1 MTATTSAPKSD
12 SKQRTERARPGQSSP
27 KLAYLPIIFLAFAIG
42 VPLLII
48 VIYSFLEKPSQGT
61 GVKWVF
67 TTENYRDLFIQQKLD
82 GTTAFDTRYV
92 KVLWTSFTYS
102 LITTVVTLILS
113 VPVAMWIATRDVR
126 RRTLLV
132 ALVTLPFW
140 ISILIRTYGMRQ
152 IIADEGP
159 IGKFL
164 GLFNIEWSILYSPPA
179 TILGL
184 IYVFLPFMILPIY
197 ASAERFDFHLAEAAY
212 DLGAKKLTVVRKII
226 LPSIRPGIISGI
238 ALVFIPALGS
248 FLQSDMLGGGKTNM
262 VANVIANNFGQAR
275 NWPFGSALA
284 VLLIVL
290 TLLFIL
296 IIQGVSQRRGDK
308 VELV

>member
-48 VIYSFLEKPSQGT
+48 VVYSFLEKPSQGT

-82 GTTAFDTRYV
+82 GTTTFDTRYV

-113 VPVAMWIATRDVR
+113 VPVAMWIATRDAR

-164 GLFNIEWSILYSPPA
+164 GLFDIEWSILYSPPA

-197 ASAERFDFHLAEAAY
+197 ASAERFDFRLAEAAY

-262 VANVIANNFGQAR
+262 VANIIANNFGQAR

>member
-1 MTATTSAPKSD
+1 MTAVTTPPK
-12 SKQRTERARPGQSSP
+12 KQAQRGRPGQSSP

-48 VIYSFLEKPSQGT
+48 VVYSFLEKPSQGT

-67 TTENYRDLFIQQKLD
+67 TLENYKALFIQQKLD
-82 GTTAFDTRYV
+82 GTTALDTRYI
-92 KVLWTSFTYS
+92 KVLWTSFYYS
-102 LITTVVTLILS
+102 LLTTVVTLVLS
-113 VPVAMWIATRDVR
+113 IPVAMWIATRDAR
-126 RRTLLV
+126 KRNLLV

-152 IIADEGP
+152 IVADEGP

-164 GLFNIEWSILYSPPA
+164 GIFNIEWSILYSPPA

-197 ASAERFDFHLAEAAY
+197 ASAERFDFRLAEAAY
-212 DLGAKKLTVVRKII
+212 DLGAKRMTVVRRII
-226 LPSIRPGIISGI
+226 LPSIRPGVISGI

-290 TLLFIL
+290 TLLFVL
-296 IIQGVSQRRGDK
+296 IMQGAAQRRGDK

>member
-1 MTATTSAPKSD
+1 MTAVTTPTK
-12 SKQRTERARPGQSSP
+12 KPVTPTRPGQSSP

-42 VPLLII
+42 IPLLII
-48 VIYSFLEKPSQGT
+48 VVYSFLEKPSQGT

-67 TTENYRDLFIQQKLD
+67 TTENYRALFIQEKLD
-82 GTTAFDTRYV
+82 GTTAFDTRYI
-92 KVLWTSFTYS
+92 KVLWTSFYYS
-102 LITTVVTLILS
+102 LITTVVTLVFS
-113 VPVAMWIATRDVR
+113 VPVAMWIATREAR
-126 RRTLLV
+126 KRTLLV

-164 GLFNIEWSILYSPPA
+164 GLFDISWSILYSPPA

-197 ASAERFDFHLAEAAY
+197 ASAERFDFRLAEAAY
-212 DLGAKKLTVVRKII
+212 DLGAKRMTVVRRII
-226 LPSIRPGIISGI
+226 LPSIRPGVISGV

-284 VLLIVL
+284 VLLIIL
-290 TLLFIL
+290 TLLFVL
-296 IIQGVSQRRGDK
+296 IIQGIAQRRGDK

>member
-1 MTATTSAPKSD
+1 MTAVTAPPK
-12 SKQRTERARPGQSSP
+12 KPEQRGRPGQSSP
-27 KLAYLPIIFLAFAIG
+27 KVAYLPIIFLAFAIG
-42 VPLLII
+42 IPLLII
-48 VIYSFLEKPSQGT
+48 FVYSFLEKPSQGT

-67 TTENYRDLFIQQKLD
+67 TTENYQALFIQQKLD
-82 GTTAFDTRYV
+82 GTTALDTRYI
-92 KVLWTSFTYS
+92 KVLWTSFYFS
-102 LITTVVTLILS
+102 VITTVVTLALAI
-113 VPVAMWIATRDVR
+113 PTAMWIATRDAR
-126 RRTLLV
+126 KRNLLV

-164 GLFNIEWSILYSPPA
+164 AIFNIEWSILYSPPA

-197 ASAERFDFHLAEAAY
+197 ASAERFDFRLAEAAY
-212 DLGAKKLTVVRKII
+212 DLGAKRMTVVRRVI
-226 LPSIRPGIISGI
+226 LPSIRPGVISGI

-290 TLLFIL
+290 TLLFVL
-296 IIQGVSQRRGDK
+296 IMQGAAQRRGDK

>member
-1 MTATTSAPKSD
+1 MTAVTAPPK
-12 SKQRTERARPGQSSP
+12 KQAQRGRPGQSSP

-42 VPLLII
+42 IPLLII
-48 VIYSFLEKPSQGT
+48 VVYSFLEKPSQGT

-67 TTENYRDLFIQQKLD
+67 TLENYKALFIQEKLD
-82 GTTAFDTRYV
+82 GTTALDTRYI
-92 KVLWTSFTYS
+92 KVLWTSFYYS
-102 LITTVVTLILS
+102 LLTTVVTLVLS
-113 VPVAMWIATRDVR
+113 IPVAMWIATRDAR
-126 RRTLLV
+126 KRNLLV

-152 IIADEGP
+152 IVADEGP

-164 GLFNIEWSILYSPPA
+164 GIFNIEWSILYSPPA

-197 ASAERFDFHLAEAAY
+197 ASAERFDFRLAEAAY
-212 DLGAKKLTVVRKII
+212 DLGAKRMTVVRRVI
-226 LPSIRPGIISGI
+226 LPSIRPGVISGI

-290 TLLFIL
+290 TLLFVL
-296 IIQGVSQRRGDK
+296 IMQGAAQRRGDK

>member
-1 MTATTSAPKSD
+1 MTATTATPKSD
-12 SKQRTERARPGQSSP
+12 LKRRGNRARPGQSSP

-48 VIYSFLEKPSQGT
+48 VVYSFLEKPSQGT

-67 TTENYRDLFIQQKLD
+67 TTENYKALFIQQKLD
-82 GTTAFDTRYV
+82 GTTALDTRYI

-102 LITTVVTLILS
+102 LITTTVTLILS
-113 VPVAMWIATRDVR
+113 VPVAMWIATRDAR

-164 GLFNIEWSILYSPPA
+164 GLFNIDWSILYSPPA

-197 ASAERFDFHLAEAAY
+197 ASAERFDFRLAEAAY

-226 LPSIRPGIISGI
+226 LPSIRPGIISGV

-290 TLLFIL
+290 TLLFVL
-296 IIQGVSQRRGDK
+296 IIQGISQRRGDK

>member
-1 MTATTSAPKSD
+1 MTAVTTPPK
-12 SKQRTERARPGQSSP
+12 KQAQRGRPGQSSP

-42 VPLLII
+42 IPLLII
-48 VIYSFLEKPSQGT
+48 VVYSFLEKPSQGT

-67 TTENYRDLFIQQKLD
+67 TLENYKALFIQEKLD
-82 GTTAFDTRYV
+82 GTTTIDTRYI
-92 KVLWTSFTYS
+92 KVLWTSFYYS
-102 LITTVVTLILS
+102 VLTTVVTLVLS
-113 VPVAMWIATRDVR
+113 IPVAMWIATRDSR
-126 RRTLLV
+126 KRNLLV

-197 ASAERFDFHLAEAAY
+197 ASAERFDFRLAEAAY
-212 DLGAKKLTVVRKII
+212 DLGAKRMTVVRRVI
-226 LPSIRPGIISGI
+226 LPSIRPGVISGV

-290 TLLFIL
+290 TLLFVL
-296 IIQGVSQRRGDK
+296 IMQGAAQRRGDK

>member
-1 MTATTSAPKSD
+1 MTAVTAPPK
-12 SKQRTERARPGQSSP
+12 KPEQRGRPGQSSP
-27 KLAYLPIIFLAFAIG
+27 KVAYLPIIFLTFAIG
-42 VPLLII
+42 IPLLII
-48 VIYSFLEKPSQGT
+48 FVYSFLEKPSQGT

-67 TTENYRDLFIQQKLD
+67 TLENYKDLFIQQKLD
-82 GTTAFDTRYV
+82 GTTALDTRYL
-92 KVLWTSFTYS
+92 KVLWTSFYFS
-102 LITTVVTLILS
+102 MITTVVTLTLAI
-113 VPVAMWIATRDVR
+113 PTAMWIATREAR
-126 RRTLLV
+126 HRNLLV

-159 IGKFL
+159 IGRFL

-197 ASAERFDFHLAEAAY
+197 ASAERFDFRLAEAAY
-212 DLGAKKLTVVRKII
+212 DLGAKRMTVVRRII

-290 TLLFIL
+290 TLLFVL
-296 IIQGVSQRRGDK
+296 IMQGAAQRRGDK
-308 VELV
+308 VNLV

>member
-1 MTATTSAPKSD
+1 MTAVTTPPK
-12 SKQRTERARPGQSSP
+12 KQAQRGRPGQSSP

-48 VIYSFLEKPSQGT
+48 VVYSFLEKPSQGT

-67 TTENYRDLFIQQKLD
+67 TLENYKALFIQEKLD
-82 GTTAFDTRYV
+82 GTTALDTRYI
-92 KVLWTSFTYS
+92 KVLWTSFYYS
-102 LITTVVTLILS
+102 LLTTVVTLVLS
-113 VPVAMWIATRDVR
+113 IPVAMWIATRDAR
-126 RRTLLV
+126 KRNLLV

-152 IIADEGP
+152 IVADEGP
-159 IGKFL
+159 IGRFL
-164 GLFNIEWSILYSPPA
+164 GLFNIEFSILYSPPA
-179 TILGL
+179 TIIGL

-197 ASAERFDFHLAEAAY
+197 ASAERFDFRLAEAAY
-212 DLGAKKLTVVRKII
+212 DLGAKRMTVVRRII
-226 LPSIRPGIISGI
+226 LPSIRPGVISGI

-284 VLLIVL
+284 VLLILL
-290 TLLFIL
+290 TLLFVL
-296 IIQGVSQRRGDK
+296 IMQGAAQRRGDK

>member
-102 LITTVVTLILS
+102 LITTLVTLVLS
-113 VPVAMWIATRDVR
+113 IPVAMWIATRPAQ

-140 ISILIRTYGMRQ
+140 ISILIRTYGIRQ

-164 GLFNIEWSILYSPPA
+164 GLFNIDWSILYSPPA

-197 ASAERFDFHLAEAAY
+197 ASAERFDFRLAEAAY
-212 DLGAKKLTVVRKII
+212 DLGAKKMTVVRKIV
-226 LPSIRPGIISGI
+226 LPLIRPGIISGV

-290 TLLFIL
+290 TLLFVL
-296 IIQGVSQRRGDK
+296 IIQGISKRRGDK

>member
-102 LITTVVTLILS
+102 LITTLVTLLLS
-113 VPVAMWIATRDVR
+113 IPVAMWIATRAAQ

-140 ISILIRTYGMRQ
+140 ISILIRTYGIRQ

-164 GLFNIEWSILYSPPA
+164 GLFNIDWSILYSPPA

-197 ASAERFDFHLAEAAY
+197 ASAERFDFRLAEAAY
-212 DLGAKKLTVVRKII
+212 DLGAKKMTVVRKIV
-226 LPSIRPGIISGI
+226 LPLIRPGIISGV

-290 TLLFIL
+290 TLLFVL
-296 IIQGVSQRRGDK
+296 IIQGISKRRGDK

>member
-1 MTATTSAPKSD
+1 MTAVTAPPK
-12 SKQRTERARPGQSSP
+12 KPEQRGRPGQSSP
-27 KLAYLPIIFLAFAIG
+27 KVAYLPIIFLAFAIG
-42 VPLLII
+42 IPLLII
-48 VIYSFLEKPSQGT
+48 FVYSFLEKPSQGT

-67 TTENYRDLFIQQKLD
+67 TTENYRALFIQEKLD
-82 GTTAFDTRYV
+82 GTTALDTRYI
-92 KVLWTSFTYS
+92 KVLWTSFYFS
-102 LITTVVTLILS
+102 VITTVVTLALAI
-113 VPVAMWIATRDVR
+113 PTAMWIATRDAR
-126 RRTLLV
+126 KRNLLV

-164 GLFNIEWSILYSPPA
+164 GIFNIEWSILYSPPA

-197 ASAERFDFHLAEAAY
+197 ASAERFDFRLAEAAY
-212 DLGAKKLTVVRKII
+212 DLGAKRMTVVRRVI
-226 LPSIRPGIISGI
+226 LPSIRPGVISGI

-290 TLLFIL
+290 TLLFVL
-296 IIQGVSQRRGDK
+296 IMQGAAQRRGDK

>member
-1 MTATTSAPKSD
+1 MTATTSIPKSD
-12 SKQRTERARPGQSSP
+12 SKKRTDRARPGQSTP

-61 GVKWVF
+61 GVRWIF
-67 TTENYRDLFIQQKLD
+67 TTENYQALFIQQKLD
-82 GTTAFDTRYV
+82 GTTALDTRYL
-92 KVLWTSFTYS
+92 KVLWTSFSYS
-102 LITTVVTLILS
+102 LITTIVTLTLS
-113 VPVAMWIATRDVR
+113 VPVAMWIATRDAR
-126 RRTLLV
+126 KRTLLV

-164 GLFNIEWSILYSPPA
+164 GLFNIDWSILYSPPA

-197 ASAERFDFHLAEAAY
+197 ASAERFDFRLAEAAY
-212 DLGAKKLTVVRKII
+212 DLGARKLMVVRKII
-226 LPSIRPGIISGI
+226 LPSIRPGIISGV

-290 TLLFIL
+290 TLLFVL
-296 IIQGVSQRRGDK
+296 IIQGISQRRGDK
-308 VELV
+308 VNLV

>member
-1 MTATTSAPKSD
+1 MTAVTTPPK
-12 SKQRTERARPGQSSP
+12 KQAQRGRPGQSSP

-48 VIYSFLEKPSQGT
+48 VVYSFLEKPSQGT

-67 TTENYRDLFIQQKLD
+67 TLENYKALFIQEKLD
-82 GTTAFDTRYV
+82 GTTALDTRYI
-92 KVLWTSFTYS
+92 KVLWTSFYYS
-102 LITTVVTLILS
+102 LLTTVVTLVLS
-113 VPVAMWIATRDVR
+113 IPVAMWIATLDARKR
-126 RRTLLV
+126 NLLV

-152 IIADEGP
+152 IVADEGP

-164 GLFNIEWSILYSPPA
+164 GIFNIEWSILYSPPA

-197 ASAERFDFHLAEAAY
+197 ASAERFDFRLAEAAY
-212 DLGAKKLTVVRKII
+212 DLGAKRMTVVRRVI
-226 LPSIRPGIISGI
+226 LPSIRPGVISGI

-290 TLLFIL
+290 TLLFVL
-296 IIQGVSQRRGDK
+296 IMQGAAQRRGDK

>member
-1 MTATTSAPKSD
+1 MTAVTTPPK
-12 SKQRTERARPGQSSP
+12 KQAQRGRPGQSSP

-48 VIYSFLEKPSQGT
+48 VVYSFLEKPSQGT

-67 TTENYRDLFIQQKLD
+67 TLENYKALFIQEKLD
-82 GTTAFDTRYV
+82 GTTALDTRYI
-92 KVLWTSFTYS
+92 KVLWTSFYYS
-102 LITTVVTLILS
+102 LLTTVVTLVLS
-113 VPVAMWIATRDVR
+113 IPVAMWIATRDAR
-126 RRTLLV
+126 KRNLLV

-164 GLFNIEWSILYSPPA
+164 GIFNIEWSILYSPPA

-197 ASAERFDFHLAEAAY
+197 ASAERFDFRLAEAAY
-212 DLGAKKLTVVRKII
+212 DLGAKRMTVVRRVI
-226 LPSIRPGIISGI
+226 LPSIRPGVISGI

-290 TLLFIL
+290 TLLFVL
-296 IIQGVSQRRGDK
+296 IMQGAAQRRGDK

>member
-1 MTATTSAPKSD
+1 MTAVTTPPK
-12 SKQRTERARPGQSSP
+12 KQAQRGRPGQSSP

-48 VIYSFLEKPSQGT
+48 VVYSFLEKPSQGT

-67 TTENYRDLFIQQKLD
+67 TLENYKALFIQEKLD
-82 GTTAFDTRYV
+82 GTTALDTRYI
-92 KVLWTSFTYS
+92 KVLWTSFYYS
-102 LITTVVTLILS
+102 LLTTVVTLVLS
-113 VPVAMWIATRDVR
+113 IPVAMWIATRDAR
-126 RRTLLV
+126 KRNLLV

-152 IIADEGP
+152 IVADEGP

-164 GLFNIEWSILYSPPA
+164 GIFNIEWSILYSPPA

-197 ASAERFDFHLAEAAY
+197 ASAERFDFRLAEAAY
-212 DLGAKKLTVVRKII
+212 DLGAKRMTVVRRVI
-226 LPSIRPGIISGI
+226 LPSIRPGVISGI

-290 TLLFIL
+290 TLLFVL
-296 IIQGVSQRRGDK
+296 IMQGAAQRRGDK

>member
-1 MTATTSAPKSD
+1 MTAVATPPK
-12 SKQRTERARPGQSSP
+12 KQAQRGRPGQSSP
-27 KLAYLPIIFLAFAIG
+27 KLAYLTIIFLAFAIG
-42 VPLLII
+42 IPLLII
-48 VIYSFLEKPSQGT
+48 VVYSFLEKPSQGT

-67 TTENYRDLFIQQKLD
+67 TLENYKALFIQEKLD
-82 GTTAFDTRYV
+82 GTTALDTRYL
-92 KVLWTSFTYS
+92 KVLWASFYYS
-102 LITTVVTLILS
+102 VITTVVTLVLS
-113 VPVAMWIATRDVR
+113 IPVAMWIATRDAR
-126 RRTLLV
+126 KRNLLV

-164 GLFNIEWSILYSPPA
+164 DIFNIEFSILYSPPA

-197 ASAERFDFHLAEAAY
+197 ASAERFDFRLAEAAY
-212 DLGAKKLTVVRKII
+212 DLGAKRMTVVRRII
-226 LPSIRPGIISGI
+226 LPSIRPGVISGI

-262 VANVIANNFGQAR
+262 VANIIANNFGQAR

-290 TLLFIL
+290 TLLFVL
-296 IIQGVSQRRGDK
+296 IMQGAAKRRGDK

>member
-1 MTATTSAPKSD
+1 MTAVATPPK
-12 SKQRTERARPGQSSP
+12 KPAQRGRPGQSSP
-27 KLAYLPIIFLAFAIG
+27 KVAYLPIIFLAFAIG
-42 VPLLII
+42 IPLLII
-48 VIYSFLEKPSQGT
+48 FVYSFLEKPSQGT

-67 TTENYRDLFIQQKLD
+67 TTENYQALFIQQKLD
-82 GTTAFDTRYV
+82 GTTALDTRYL
-92 KVLWTSFTYS
+92 KVLWTSFYFS
-102 LITTVVTLILS
+102 VITTVVTLTLAI
-113 VPVAMWIATRDVR
+113 PTAMWIATRDAR
-126 RRTLLV
+126 KRNLLV

-159 IGKFL
+159 IGRFL
-164 GLFNIEWSILYSPPA
+164 GIFNIEWSILYSPPA

-197 ASAERFDFHLAEAAY
+197 ASAERFDFRLAEAAY
-212 DLGAKKLTVVRKII
+212 DLGAKRMTVVRRVI
-226 LPSIRPGIISGI
+226 LPSIRPGVISGI

-290 TLLFIL
+290 TLLFVL
-296 IIQGVSQRRGDK
+296 IMQGVAQRRGDK
-308 VELV
+308 VELT

>member
-1 MTATTSAPKSD
+1 MTAVTTPPK
-12 SKQRTERARPGQSSP
+12 KQAQRGRPGPSSP

-48 VIYSFLEKPSQGT
+48 VVYSFLEKPSQGT

-67 TTENYRDLFIQQKLD
+67 TLENYKALFIQEKLD
-82 GTTAFDTRYV
+82 GTTALDTRYI
-92 KVLWTSFTYS
+92 KVLWTSFYYS
-102 LITTVVTLILS
+102 VLTTVVTLVLS
-113 VPVAMWIATRDVR
+113 IPVAMWIATRDAR
-126 RRTLLV
+126 KRNLLV

-197 ASAERFDFHLAEAAY
+197 ASAERFDFRLAEAAY
-212 DLGAKKLTVVRKII
+212 DLGAKRMTVVRRVI
-226 LPSIRPGIISGI
+226 LPSIRPGVISGI

-290 TLLFIL
+290 TLLFVL
-296 IIQGVSQRRGDK
+296 IMQGAAQRRGDK

>member
-1 MTATTSAPKSD
+1 MTAVTAPPK
-12 SKQRTERARPGQSSP
+12 KQAQRGRPGQSSP

-42 VPLLII
+42 IPLLII
-48 VIYSFLEKPSQGT
+48 IVYSFLEKPSQGT

-67 TTENYRDLFIQQKLD
+67 TLENYKALFIQEKLD
-82 GTTAFDTRYV
+82 GTTSLDTRYI
-92 KVLWTSFTYS
+92 KVLWTSFYYS

-113 VPVAMWIATRDVR
+113 IPVAMWIATRDSR
-126 RRTLLV
+126 KRNLLV

-152 IIADEGP
+152 IVADEGP
-159 IGKFL
+159 IGRFL
-164 GLFNIEWSILYSPPA
+164 GLFNIEFSILYSPPA
-179 TILGL
+179 TIIGL

-197 ASAERFDFHLAEAAY
+197 ASAERFDFRLAEAAY
-212 DLGAKKLTVVRKII
+212 DLGAKRMTVVRRII
-226 LPSIRPGIISGI
+226 LPSIRPGVISGI
-238 ALVFIPALGS
+238 ALVFIPAIGS

-284 VLLIVL
+284 VLLILL
-290 TLLFIL
+290 TLLFVL
-296 IIQGVSQRRGDK
+296 IMQGAAQRRGDK

>member
-113 VPVAMWIATRDVR
+113 IPVAMWIATRAAH

-164 GLFNIEWSILYSPPA
+164 GIFNIEWSILYSPPA

-197 ASAERFDFHLAEAAY
+197 ASAERFDFRLAEAAY
-212 DLGAKKLTVVRKII
+212 DLGARKMTVVRKIV

-296 IIQGVSQRRGDK
+296 IIQGISQRRGDK
-308 VELV
+308 VDLV

>member
-1 MTATTSAPKSD
+1 MTAVATPPK
-12 SKQRTERARPGQSSP
+12 KQAQRGRPGQSSP
-27 KLAYLPIIFLAFAIG
+27 KLAYLTIIFLAFAIG
-42 VPLLII
+42 IPLLII
-48 VIYSFLEKPSQGT
+48 VVYSFLEKHSQGT

-67 TTENYRDLFIQQKLD
+67 TLENYKALFIQEKLD
-82 GTTAFDTRYV
+82 GTTALDTRYI
-92 KVLWTSFTYS
+92 KVLWASFYYS
-102 LITTVVTLILS
+102 VITTVVTLALS
-113 VPVAMWIATRDVR
+113 IPVAMWIATRDAR
-126 RRTLLV
+126 KRNLLV

-164 GLFNIEWSILYSPPA
+164 DIFNIEFSILYSPPA

-197 ASAERFDFHLAEAAY
+197 ASAERFDFRLAEAAY
-212 DLGAKKLTVVRKII
+212 DLGAKRMTVVRRII
-226 LPSIRPGIISGI
+226 LPSIRPGVISGI

-262 VANVIANNFGQAR
+262 VANIIANNFGQAR

-290 TLLFIL
+290 TLLFVL
-296 IIQGVSQRRGDK
+296 IIQGAAKRRGDK

>member
-1 MTATTSAPKSD
+1 MTAVTTPPK
-12 SKQRTERARPGQSSP
+12 KQAQRGRPGQSSP

-42 VPLLII
+42 IPLLII
-48 VIYSFLEKPSQGT
+48 VVYSFLEKPSQGT

-67 TTENYRDLFIQQKLD
+67 TLENYKALFIQEKLD
-82 GTTAFDTRYV
+82 GTTALDTRYI
-92 KVLWTSFTYS
+92 KVLWTSFYYS
-102 LITTVVTLILS
+102 VLTTIVTLVLS
-113 VPVAMWIATRDVR
+113 IPVAMWIATRDAR
-126 RRTLLV
+126 KRNLLV

-164 GLFNIEWSILYSPPA
+164 GIFNIEWSILYSPPA

-197 ASAERFDFHLAEAAY
+197 ASAERFDFRLAEAAY
-212 DLGAKKLTVVRKII
+212 DLGAKRMTVVRRVI
-226 LPSIRPGIISGI
+226 LPSIRPGVISGI

-290 TLLFIL
+290 TLLFVL
-296 IIQGVSQRRGDK
+296 IMQGAAQRRGDK

>member
-1 MTATTSAPKSD
+1 MTATTAPLK
-12 SKQRTERARPGQSSP
+12 KPVKRARPGQSSP

-42 VPLLII
+42 IPLLII
-48 VIYSFLEKPSQGT
+48 VVYSFLEKPSQGT

-67 TTENYRDLFIQQKLD
+67 TTENYKALFIQEKLD
-82 GTTAFDTRYV
+82 GTTAFDTRYI
-92 KVLWTSFTYS
+92 KVLWTSFYYS
-102 LITTVVTLILS
+102 LITTVVTLVLS
-113 VPVAMWIATRDVR
+113 IPVAMWIATREAR
-126 RRTLLV
+126 KRTMLV

-164 GLFNIEWSILYSPPA
+164 GLFDISWSILYSPSA

-197 ASAERFDFHLAEAAY
+197 ASAERFDFRLAEAAY
-212 DLGAKKLTVVRKII
+212 DLGAKRMTVVRRII
-226 LPSIRPGIISGI
+226 LPSIRPGIISGV

-284 VLLIVL
+284 VLLIIL
-290 TLLFIL
+290 TLVFVL
-296 IIQGVSQRRGDK
+296 IIQGIAQRRGDK

>member
-1 MTATTSAPKSD
+1 MTAVTTPPK
-12 SKQRTERARPGQSSP
+12 KQAQRGRPGQSSP

-42 VPLLII
+42 IPLLII
-48 VIYSFLEKPSQGT
+48 VVYSFLEKPSQGT

-67 TTENYRDLFIQQKLD
+67 TLENYKALFIQEKLD
-82 GTTAFDTRYV
+82 GTTALDTRYI
-92 KVLWTSFTYS
+92 KVLWTSFYYS
-102 LITTVVTLILS
+102 VLTTVVTLVLS
-113 VPVAMWIATRDVR
+113 IPVAMWIATREAR
-126 RRTLLV
+126 KRNLLV

-197 ASAERFDFHLAEAAY
+197 ASAERFDFRLAEAAY
-212 DLGAKKLTVVRKII
+212 DLGAKRMTVVRRVI
-226 LPSIRPGIISGI
+226 LPSIRPGVISGV

-290 TLLFIL
+290 TLLFVL
-296 IIQGVSQRRGDK
+296 IMQGAAQRRGDK

>member
-1 MTATTSAPKSD
+1 MTAVTTPPK
-12 SKQRTERARPGQSSP
+12 KQAQRGRPGQSSP

-48 VIYSFLEKPSQGT
+48 VVYSFLEKPSQGT

-67 TTENYRDLFIQQKLD
+67 TLENYKALFIQEKLD
-82 GTTAFDTRYV
+82 GTTALATRYI
-92 KVLWTSFTYS
+92 KVLWTSFYYS
-102 LITTVVTLILS
+102 LLTTVVTLVLS
-113 VPVAMWIATRDVR
+113 IPVAMWIATRDAR
-126 RRTLLV
+126 KRNLLV

-152 IIADEGP
+152 IVADEGP

-164 GLFNIEWSILYSPPA
+164 GIFNIEWSILYSPPA

-197 ASAERFDFHLAEAAY
+197 ASAERFDFRLAEAAY
-212 DLGAKKLTVVRKII
+212 DLGAKRMTVVRRII
-226 LPSIRPGIISGI
+226 LPSIRPGVISGI

-290 TLLFIL
+290 TLLFVL
-296 IIQGVSQRRGDK
+296 IMQGAAQRRGDK

>member
-1 MTATTSAPKSD
+1 MTAVTAPPK
-12 SKQRTERARPGQSSP
+12 KQAQRGRPGQSSP

-42 VPLLII
+42 IPLLII
-48 VIYSFLEKPSQGT
+48 IVYSFLEKPSQGT

-67 TTENYRDLFIQQKLD
+67 TLENYKALFIQEKLD
-82 GTTAFDTRYV
+82 GTTSLDTRYI
-92 KVLWTSFTYS
+92 KVLWTSFYYS

-113 VPVAMWIATRDVR
+113 IPVAMWIATRDSR
-126 RRTLLV
+126 KRNLLV

-152 IIADEGP
+152 IVADEGP
-159 IGKFL
+159 IGRFL
-164 GLFNIEWSILYSPPA
+164 GLFNIEFSILYSPPA

-197 ASAERFDFHLAEAAY
+197 ASAERFDFRLAEAAY
-212 DLGAKKLTVVRKII
+212 DLGAKRMTVVRRII
-226 LPSIRPGIISGI
+226 LPSIRPGVISGI

-290 TLLFIL
+290 TLLFVL
-296 IIQGVSQRRGDK
+296 IMQGAAQRRGDK

>member
-1 MTATTSAPKSD
+1 MTAVTAPPK
-12 SKQRTERARPGQSSP
+12 KPAQRGRPGQASP
-27 KLAYLPIIFLAFAIG
+27 RVAYLPIIFLAFAIG

-48 VIYSFLEKPSQGT
+48 LVYSFLEKPSQGT

-67 TTENYRDLFIQQKLD
+67 TTENYKALFIQQKLD
-82 GTTAFDTRYV
+82 GTTALDTRYL
-92 KVLWTSFTYS
+92 KVLWTSFYFS
-102 LITTVVTLILS
+102 AITTLATLTLAI
-113 VPVAMWIATRDVR
+113 PTAMWIATRDAR
-126 RRTLLV
+126 KRNLLV

-197 ASAERFDFHLAEAAY
+197 ASAERFDFRLAEAAY
-212 DLGAKKLTVVRKII
+212 DLGAKRTTVVRRVI
-226 LPSIRPGIISGI
+226 LPSIRPGVISGI

-290 TLLFIL
+290 TLLFVL
-296 IIQGVSQRRGDK
+296 IMQGAAQRRGGK

>member
-1 MTATTSAPKSD
+1 MTAVTTPPK
-12 SKQRTERARPGQSSP
+12 KQAQRGRPGQSSP

-42 VPLLII
+42 IPLLII
-48 VIYSFLEKPSQGT
+48 VVYSFLEKPSQGT

-67 TTENYRDLFIQQKLD
+67 TLENYKALFIQEKLD
-82 GTTAFDTRYV
+82 GTTAIDTRYI
-92 KVLWTSFTYS
+92 KVLWASFYFS
-102 LITTVVTLILS
+102 VITTVVTLALS
-113 VPVAMWIATRDVR
+113 IPVAMWIATRDAKKR
-126 RRTLLV
+126 NLLV

-159 IGKFL
+159 IGRIL
-164 GLFNIEWSILYSPPA
+164 GIFNIEWSILYSPPA

-197 ASAERFDFHLAEAAY
+197 ASAERFDFRLAEAAY
-212 DLGAKKLTVVRKII
+212 DLGAKRITVVRRII
-226 LPSIRPGIISGI
+226 LPSIRPGVISGV

-262 VANVIANNFGQAR
+262 VANIIANNFGQAR

-290 TLLFIL
+290 TLLFVL
-296 IIQGVSQRRGDK
+296 IMQSAAQRRGDK

>member
-1 MTATTSAPKSD
+1 MTATTAPLK
-12 SKQRTERARPGQSSP
+12 KPVKRARPGQSSP

-42 VPLLII
+42 IPLLII
-48 VIYSFLEKPSQGT
+48 VVYSFLEKPSQGT

-67 TTENYRDLFIQQKLD
+67 TTENYKALFIQEKLD
-82 GTTAFDTRYV
+82 GTTAFDTRYI
-92 KVLWTSFTYS
+92 KVLWTSFYYS
-102 LITTVVTLILS
+102 LITTVVTLVLS
-113 VPVAMWIATRDVR
+113 IPVAMWIATREAR
-126 RRTLLV
+126 KRTMLV

-140 ISILIRTYGMRQ
+140 ISILIRTYGIRQ

-164 GLFNIEWSILYSPPA
+164 GIFDISWSILYSPSA

-197 ASAERFDFHLAEAAY
+197 ASAERFDFRLAEAAY
-212 DLGAKKLTVVRKII
+212 DLGAKRMTVVRRII
-226 LPSIRPGIISGI
+226 LPSIRPGIISGV

-284 VLLIVL
+284 VLLIIL
-290 TLLFIL
+290 TLVFVL
-296 IIQGVSQRRGDK
+296 IIQGIAQRRGDK

>member
-1 MTATTSAPKSD
+1 MTAVTTPPK
-12 SKQRTERARPGQSSP
+12 KQAQRGRPGQSSP

-48 VIYSFLEKPSQGT
+48 VVYSFLEKPSQGT

-67 TTENYRDLFIQQKLD
+67 TLENYKALFIQEKLD
-82 GTTAFDTRYV
+82 GTTAIDTRYI
-92 KVLWTSFTYS
+92 KVLWTSFYYS
-102 LITTVVTLILS
+102 LLTTVVTLVLS
-113 VPVAMWIATRDVR
+113 IPVAMWIATRDAR
-126 RRTLLV
+126 KRNLLV

-179 TILGL
+179 TIIGL

-197 ASAERFDFHLAEAAY
+197 ASAERFDFRLAEAAY
-212 DLGAKKLTVVRKII
+212 DLGAKRMTVVRRII
-226 LPSIRPGIISGI
+226 LPSIRPGVISGI

-275 NWPFGSALA
+275 TWPFGSALA

-290 TLLFIL
+290 TLLFVL
-296 IIQGVSQRRGDK
+296 IMQGAAQRRGDK

>member
-1 MTATTSAPKSD
+1 
-12 SKQRTERARPGQSSP
+12 
-27 KLAYLPIIFLAFAIG
+27 LAFAIG
-42 VPLLII
+42 IPLLII
-48 VIYSFLEKPSQGT
+48 VVYSFLEKPSQGT

-67 TTENYRDLFIQQKLD
+67 TTENYRALFIQEKLD
-82 GTTAFDTRYV
+82 GTTAFDTRYI
-92 KVLWTSFTYS
+92 KVLWTSFYYS
-102 LITTVVTLILS
+102 LITTVVTLVFS
-113 VPVAMWIATRDVR
+113 VPVAMWIATREAR
-126 RRTLLV
+126 KRTLLV

-164 GLFNIEWSILYSPPA
+164 GLFDISWSILYSPPA

-197 ASAERFDFHLAEAAY
+197 ASAERFDFRLAEAAY
-212 DLGAKKLTVVRKII
+212 DLGAKRMTVVRRII
-226 LPSIRPGIISGI
+226 LPSIRPGVISGV

-284 VLLIVL
+284 VLLIIL
-290 TLLFIL
+290 TLLFVL
-296 IIQGVSQRRGDK
+296 IIQGIAQRRGDK

>member
-1 MTATTSAPKSD
+1 MTAVTTPPK
-12 SKQRTERARPGQSSP
+12 KQAQRGRPGQSSP
-27 KLAYLPIIFLAFAIG
+27 KLAYLTIIFLAFAIG
-42 VPLLII
+42 IPLLII
-48 VIYSFLEKPSQGT
+48 VVYSFLEKPSQGT

-67 TTENYRDLFIQQKLD
+67 TLENYKALFIQEKLD
-82 GTTAFDTRYV
+82 GTTALDTRYI
-92 KVLWTSFTYS
+92 KVLWASFYYS
-102 LITTVVTLILS
+102 VITTVVTLALS
-113 VPVAMWIATRDVR
+113 IPVAMWIATRDAR
-126 RRTLLV
+126 KRNLLV

-164 GLFNIEWSILYSPPA
+164 DIFNIEFSILYSPPA

-197 ASAERFDFHLAEAAY
+197 ASAERFDFRLAEAAY
-212 DLGAKKLTVVRKII
+212 DLGAKRMTVVRRII
-226 LPSIRPGIISGI
+226 LPSIRPGVISGI

-262 VANVIANNFGQAR
+262 VANIIANNFGQAR

-290 TLLFIL
+290 TLLFVL
-296 IIQGVSQRRGDK
+296 IIQGAAKRRGDK

>member
-1 MTATTSAPKSD
+1 MTAVATP
-12 SKQRTERARPGQSSP
+12 SKKQAKRARPGQSSP
-27 KLAYLPIIFLAFAIG
+27 KLAYLPILFLAFAIG

-67 TTENYRDLFIQQKLD
+67 TTENYKALFIQEKLD
-82 GTTAFDTRYV
+82 GTTAFDTRYI
-92 KVLWTSFTYS
+92 KVLWASFYYS
-102 LITTVVTLILS
+102 LLTTAATLVLS
-113 VPVAMWIATRDVR
+113 IPTAMWIATRDAR
-126 RRTLLV
+126 KRNLLV

-140 ISILIRTYGMRQ
+140 ISILIRTYGIRQ

-159 IGKFL
+159 IGK
-164 GLFNIEWSILYSPPA
+164 LFSLFDISWSILYTPIA
-179 TILGL
+179 TNLGL

-197 ASAERFDFHLAEAAY
+197 ASAERFDFRLAEAAY
-212 DLGAKKLTVVRKII
+212 DLGAKRMIVVRRII

-290 TLLFIL
+290 TLLLVL
-296 IIQGVSQRRGDK
+296 IMQGAAKRRGDK

>member
-1 MTATTSAPKSD
+1 MTAVTTPPK
-12 SKQRTERARPGQSSP
+12 KQAQRGRPGQSSP

-48 VIYSFLEKPSQGT
+48 VVYSFLEKPSQGT

-67 TTENYRDLFIQQKLD
+67 TLENYKALFIQEKLD
-82 GTTAFDTRYV
+82 GTTALDTRYI
-92 KVLWTSFTYS
+92 KVLWTSFYYS
-102 LITTVVTLILS
+102 LLTTVVTLVLS
-113 VPVAMWIATRDVR
+113 IPVAMWIATRDAR
-126 RRTLLV
+126 KRNLLV

-152 IIADEGP
+152 IVADEGP

-164 GLFNIEWSILYSPPA
+164 GIFNIEWSILYSPPA

-197 ASAERFDFHLAEAAY
+197 ASAERFDFRLAEAAY
-212 DLGAKKLTVVRKII
+212 DLGAKRMTVVRRVI
-226 LPSIRPGIISGI
+226 LPSIRPGVISGI

-275 NWPFGSALA
+275 NCPFGSALA

-290 TLLFIL
+290 TLLFVL
-296 IIQGVSQRRGDK
+296 IMQGAAQRRGDK

>member
-1 MTATTSAPKSD
+1 MTAVTTPPK
-12 SKQRTERARPGQSSP
+12 KQAQRGRPGQSSP
-27 KLAYLPIIFLAFAIG
+27 KLAYLPILFLAFAIG
-42 VPLLII
+42 IPLVII

-67 TTENYRDLFIQQKLD
+67 TTENYKALFIQEKLD
-82 GTTAFDTRYV
+82 GTTAIDTRYI
-92 KVLWTSFTYS
+92 KVLWASFYYS
-102 LITTVVTLILS
+102 VITTVVTLALS
-113 VPVAMWIATRDVR
+113 IPTAMWIATRDAR
-126 RRTLLV
+126 KRNLLV

-164 GLFNIEWSILYSPPA
+164 AIFDVSFSILYTPTA

-197 ASAERFDFHLAEAAY
+197 ASAERFDFRLAEAAY
-212 DLGAKKLTVVRKII
+212 DLGAKRMTVVRRVI

-290 TLLFIL
+290 TLLFVL
-296 IIQGVSQRRGDK
+296 IMQGVAQRRGDK

>member
-1 MTATTSAPKSD
+1 MTAVTTPPK
-12 SKQRTERARPGQSSP
+12 KQAQRGRPGQSSP

-48 VIYSFLEKPSQGT
+48 VVYSFLEKPSQGT

-67 TTENYRDLFIQQKLD
+67 TLENYKALFIQQKLD
-82 GTTAFDTRYV
+82 GTTALDTRYI
-92 KVLWTSFTYS
+92 KVLWTSFYYS
-102 LITTVVTLILS
+102 LLTTVVTLVLS
-113 VPVAMWIATRDVR
+113 IPVAMWIATRDAR
-126 RRTLLV
+126 KRNLLV

-152 IIADEGP
+152 IVADEGP

-164 GLFNIEWSILYSPPA
+164 GVFNIEWSILYSPPA

-197 ASAERFDFHLAEAAY
+197 ASAERFDFRLAEAAY
-212 DLGAKKLTVVRKII
+212 DLGAKRMTVVRRII
-226 LPSIRPGIISGI
+226 LPSIRPGVISGI

-284 VLLIVL
+284 VLLIML

-296 IIQGVSQRRGDK
+296 IMQGAAQRRGEK

>member
-1 MTATTSAPKSD
+1 MTAVTAPPK
-12 SKQRTERARPGQSSP
+12 KPEQRGRPGQSSP
-27 KLAYLPIIFLAFAIG
+27 KVAYLPIMFLAFAIG

-48 VIYSFLEKPSQGT
+48 FVYSFLEKPSQGT

-67 TTENYRDLFIQQKLD
+67 TTENYQALFIQQKLD
-82 GTTAFDTRYV
+82 GTTALDTRYL
-92 KVLWTSFTYS
+92 KVLWTSFYFS
-102 LITTVVTLILS
+102 AITTVVTLALAI
-113 VPVAMWIATRDVR
+113 PTAMWIATRDAR
-126 RRTLLV
+126 KRNLLV

-159 IGKFL
+159 IGRFL
-164 GLFNIEWSILYSPPA
+164 GIFNIEWSILYSPPA

-197 ASAERFDFHLAEAAY
+197 ASAERFDFRLAEAAY
-212 DLGAKKLTVVRKII
+212 DLGAKRMTVVRRVI
-226 LPSIRPGIISGI
+226 LPSIRPGVISGI

-290 TLLFIL
+290 TLLFVL
-296 IIQGVSQRRGDK
+296 IMQGVAQRRGDK
-308 VELV
+308 VELT

>member
-1 MTATTSAPKSD
+1 MTAVTTPPK
-12 SKQRTERARPGQSSP
+12 KQAQRGRPGQSSP

-48 VIYSFLEKPSQGT
+48 VVYSFLEKPSQGT

-67 TTENYRDLFIQQKLD
+67 TLENYKALFIQETLD
-82 GTTAFDTRYV
+82 GTTALDTRYI
-92 KVLWTSFTYS
+92 KVLWTSFYYS
-102 LITTVVTLILS
+102 LLTTVVTLVLS
-113 VPVAMWIATRDVR
+113 IPVAMWIATRDAR
-126 RRTLLV
+126 KRNLLV

-152 IIADEGP
+152 IVADEGP

-164 GLFNIEWSILYSPPA
+164 GIFNIDWSILYSPPA

-197 ASAERFDFHLAEAAY
+197 ASAERFDFRLAEAAY
-212 DLGAKKLTVVRKII
+212 DLGAKRMTVVRRVI
-226 LPSIRPGIISGI
+226 LPSIRPGVISGI

-290 TLLFIL
+290 TLLFVL
-296 IIQGVSQRRGDK
+296 IMQGAAQRRGDK